1 MHVDARVPVT
11 LRADPIDAK
20 GNYSVEVWGKSGAV
34 LETFKT
40 ESAWNRMP
48 VFKFSPKGEEEGPF

>member
-1 MHVDARVPVT
+1 MT

-40 ESAWNRMP
+40 ESA
-48 VFKFSPKGEEEGPF
+48 